1 MSDNVHKTLSEA
13 SEIRATRRDRITS
26 VVVAVAAVLAALGT
40 LLAHHR
46 SISALTTKNQ
56 AILAQAR
63 ASDAYGKY
71 EAKQV
76 RSQIAQTLIASGI
89 LSTARGQKAVQEL
102 ADRER
107 GTSASLLVKA
117 QALEADSERDDAH
130 SDEVLKSYELLQLA
144 TTFFDISV
152 VLVSISTLVR
162 GRGLLAVGGALSI
175 VGVVT
180 LLIGYFRA

>member
-1 MSDNVHKTLSEA
+1 M
-13 SEIRATRRDRITS
+13 
-26 VVVAVAAVLAALGT
+26 
-40 LLAHHR
+40 
-46 SISALTTKNQ
+46 
-56 AILAQAR
+56 
-63 ASDAYGKY
+63 
-71 EAKQV
+71 
-76 RSQIAQTLIASGI
+76 
-89 LSTARGQKAVQEL
+89 QEL

-107 GTSASLLVKA
+107 GTSASLLAKA